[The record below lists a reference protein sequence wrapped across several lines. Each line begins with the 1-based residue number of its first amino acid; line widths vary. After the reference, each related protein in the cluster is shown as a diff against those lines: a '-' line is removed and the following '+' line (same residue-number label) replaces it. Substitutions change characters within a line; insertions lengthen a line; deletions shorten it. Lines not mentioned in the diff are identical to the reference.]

1 MATPF
6 RISTAP
12 FGYDGARPRAYMSN
26 GPCRLAPPAD
36 LPQRL
41 IGSNMPVWRTAPV
54 SSQPE
59 LSLRSWRIFE
69 LPNGDRHLVG
79 YCTEN
84 QEGRVSTA
92 IRTFDAS
99 ALHATTATGRVYAL
113 HGSPGVD
120 LDADYVW
127 SRWARTNSVESWTDV
142 TEPVWDE
149 HVASAAVGT
158 HNVKSPSS
166 S

>member
-1 MATPF
+1 MSTPSP
-6 RISTAP
+6 ISTP
-12 FGYDGARPRAYMSN
+12 PHGLGTTRRLPRAYEQRASQAR
-26 GPCRLAPPAD
+26 PSAD

-69 LPNGDRHLVG
+69 LLNGDRHLIG

-84 QEGRVSTA
+84 HEGRVSTA

-113 HGSPGVD
+113 HGSPGAD

-142 TEPVWDE
+142 TGAVWE
-149 HVASAAVGT
+149 HHVASSCCASKTSG
-158 HNVKSPSS
+158 
-166 S
+166 